1 MILENKESSVVAI
14 GDIQEN
20 EVGIDAKNLSHIITI
35 LSSNLYSNPEESF
48 LRETISN
55 AWDSHIEAG
64 SSEPI
69 VLSILRNV
77 NNNNLCTISIRDFGT
92 GISPDR
98 FKEIY
103 LNIGSSTKRNSNS
116 YIGAFGIGR
125 FSALSCSNVV
135 HITSYYEGYAYSYI
149 MMKNNDKINIDL
161 VNTEVTTEHNGVD
174 VKITNVPISKY
185 LDALPKLHYMPNLY
199 LNTNFK
205 YSFNDRKILKYENF
219 YAGAFYNKTNCH
231 VLLGN
236 VVYELDLFK
245 FSEYCGSSS
254 YHRDIFKHIEPRFEI
269 GELDV
274 TPNRE
279 SLMYTDRTLDAVREK
294 LKKVVA
300 ELKAICKDQNYF
312 DFDDFSDYYRE
323 VNQTDRYIT
332 IGDNKIFIKGTFL
345 HDLTLYTY
353 KGKNP
358 LKDDEEIKDFAWR
371 IYNTSFTKYIYTFDG
386 RNFSGK
392 SKWSQSFIRILYD
405 SPSYDSRRRY
415 NFLLLPS
422 MDGTRSLYFK
432 DWIRSHFRGAVPL
445 MICYEFF
452 NDIIEL
458 KRFLEAESLYVRKKG
473 STDIDWRKTLWV
485 MNQVIKSFR
494 KRAII
499 KDIVNSAEYI
509 EYKKERSKD
518 ARINRVDFGKSITF
532 YITRQGCTRME
543 SFKDIP
549 GLVHYIDTKYKKCTK
564 LYACRDDYRLGIL
577 YDVYSENEHIV
588 VISVAKTNLK
598 YLKMLPLNYYNIDS
612 FLTTENKKY
621 MRYLSIQSFLNNT
634 ASFRVELKDSLWED
648 IVRLS
653 AYLPAKE
660 REAIKQFDSLKYCAY
675 ENREAVKT
683 ALSLLDEKCLDN
695 SFYDLLS
702 PIKKYMNIIGKM
714 QTIEAVTHSIGA
726 LYAYFGVK
734 NKLFRMSF
742 KEYKRIKSCLK
753 VEV

>member
-69 VLSILRNV
+69 VLSILKNI
-77 NNNNLCTISIRDFGT
+77 NNKNLCTISIRDFGT

-103 LNIGSSTKRNSNS
+103 LNIGSSTKRDSNS

-161 VNTEVTTEHNGVD
+161 INTELTAEHNGVD
-174 VKITNVPISKY
+174 VKITNVFVSKY

-199 LNTNFK
+199 LNTNFE
-205 YSFNDRKILKYENF
+205 YSFNNRKILKYKNF
-219 YAGAFYNKTNCH
+219 YAGAFYNKTDCH

-245 FSEYCGSSS
+245 FSEYCSNFS
-254 YHRDIFKHIEPRFEI
+254 YYRDIFKYIEPKFEI

-294 LKKVVA
+294 LKNVVS
-300 ELKAICKDQNYF
+300 ELKSICKEQNYI
-312 DFDDFSDYYRE
+312 DFDDFSEYYRE
-323 VNQTDRYIT
+323 VNQNNRYIT
-332 IGDNKIFIKGTFL
+332 IDENKISIESTFL
-345 HDLTLYTY
+345 YDLTLYTY

-358 LKDDEEIKDFAWR
+358 LKDDEDIKDFTR
-371 IYNTSFTKYIYTFDG
+371 RFYNMAFTRYIYTFDG

-392 SKWSQSFIRILYD
+392 SKWGQSFIKILYD
-405 SPSYDSRRRY
+405 SPYYNNKRKY

-422 MDGTRSLYFK
+422 IDGTRSLYFK
-432 DWIRSHFRGAVPL
+432 EWIRKHFKEKVPL

-452 NDIIEL
+452 DNLIEL
-458 KRFLEAESLYVRKKG
+458 KKLLKDNNLYIRRKKDF
-473 STDIDWRKTLWV
+473 SIDWKKTLWV
-485 MNQVIKSFR
+485 INQILKSFK

-499 KDIVNSAEYI
+499 KDIVNSSEYI
-509 EYKKERSKD
+509 EYKKEKSKE
-518 ARINRVDFGKSITF
+518 AKINRIDFGKNITF
-532 YITRQGCTRME
+532 YITVHGFTKME
-543 SFKDIP
+543 NFNDISS
-549 GLVHYIDTKYKKCTK
+549 LVHYIDSKYKKCTK
-564 LYACRDDYRLGIL
+564 LYACRDDYRLGMFHDI
-577 YDVYSENEHIV
+577 YSENEHIV

-598 YLKMLPLNYYNIDS
+598 YLKMLPLNYYDIDS
-612 FLTTENKKY
+612 FLTTKNKKY

-634 ASFRVELKDSLWED
+634 ASFRAELKGSLLED
-648 IVRLS
+648 IVKLS
-653 AYLPAKE
+653 TYLPVKE
-660 REAIKQFDSLKYCAY
+660 REAIKQFNSLKYCAY
-675 ENREAVKT
+675 KNIDAVET
-683 ALSLLDEKCLDN
+683 ALSLLDKKYLDN
-695 SFYDLLS
+695 SFYDLLFS
-702 PIKKYMNIIGKM
+702 IKKYISIIEKM
-714 QTIEAVTHSIGA
+714 KSIKDITYSINA

-734 NKLFRMSF
+734 NKLFRMNF
-742 KEYKRIKSCLK
+742 KEYKKIKSHLK
-753 VEV
+753 IEV